1 MILKAHIK
9 EKGAYEGIT
18 LRSESYEIHN
28 MIDMIITT
36 SNADLEIMLEK
47 VEKAKKNEEEEDGD
61 TV

>member
-18 LRSESYEIHN
+18 LQSESYEIHN

-36 SNADLEIMLEK
+36 STADLEIMLEK